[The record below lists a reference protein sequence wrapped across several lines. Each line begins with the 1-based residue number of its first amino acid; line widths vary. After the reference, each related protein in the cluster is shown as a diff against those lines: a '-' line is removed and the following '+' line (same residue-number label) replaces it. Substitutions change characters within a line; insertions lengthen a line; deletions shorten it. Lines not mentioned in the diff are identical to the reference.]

1 MKRYLVLLP
10 IIVLAVALGVV
21 TSGIVLGKGHVPAS
35 EIQVCHKGLVV
46 KQLPAAALGGHLAHG
61 DIQLAACSASSGAT
75 FFPGDDCSG
84 VEDLNGDGKDDAA
97 VTPSTSP
104 ACVKSGNF

>member
-21 TSGIVLGKGHVPAS
+21 SSGIVFGKGHVPAS
-35 EIQVCHKGLVV
+35 QVQVCHKGRTALNVDA
-46 KQLPAAALGGHLAHG
+46 PALKAHLGHG
-61 DIQLAACSASSGAT
+61 DIQLAACSSSPGAT
-75 FFPGDDCSG
+75 FLEGADCSG
-84 VEDLNGDGKDDAA
+84 VVDLDGDGRDDAA

-104 ACVKSGNF
+104 ACLASGNF